1 MQLPPLQR
9 LLPPL
14 RSKAPAAADQP
25 PSGGFFIAN
34 PPTIKAMS
42 LVTRCTACGTLF
54 KVVVDQLKISDGWV
68 RCGQCGHVF
77 DARANLVEAGVT
89 PTPAVAAPVQT
100 RVDLPIATKS
110 IARGADSMPARGI
123 KTFENSPVKTDID
136 ALQDW
141 QPSASPAP
149 EERREAAL
157 QSQPTAPANFEDM
170 LRRPETGLPSSY
182 AGGFE
187 GTPVA
192 PASVQQRESR
202 LSLSLD
208 SRVFQPGLLRD
219 SGQIDSEAGP
229 STASWAN
236 SDYASQHPAIVGVA
250 QGRSISLSAE
260 PTTLD
265 GSGVSTPQPISL
277 PSEQQEINT
286 SDPSTQPLPTPGFV
300 KQAQRAARWRSPW
313 VRAGLCLVALVLLA
327 ALALQVALYDKDRL
341 AATYPQ
347 TKPWLEQLCTH
358 AGCRVEAL
366 KRIESIVI
374 DSSSFNRINKNN
386 PQLEAST
393 QSYKL
398 GITLKNTGHLAVA
411 LPHVELSLQDTQ
423 DQPIVRRVLSPA
435 DLGASL
441 DRLQPAQEL
450 AGTLTLQIPT
460 SQLAGSRI
468 NGYRVLAFYP

>member
-1 MQLPPLQR
+1 
-9 LLPPL
+9 
-14 RSKAPAAADQP
+14 
-25 PSGGFFIAN
+25 
-34 PPTIKAMS
+34 MS

-54 KVVVDQLKISDGWV
+54 KVVADQLKISDGWV
-68 RCGQCGHVF
+68 RCGQCAHVF
-77 DARANLVEAGVT
+77 DARANLVDAGVT
-89 PTPAVAAPVQT
+89 PPPAVAAPVQT
-100 RVDLPIATKS
+100 SVDLLNATKS
-110 IARGADSMPARGI
+110 IALDADSMPARGV
-123 KTFENSPVKTDID
+123 KAFEKSLVKTDID

-141 QPSASPAP
+141 QPNTSLAA
-149 EERREAAL
+149 EERRATAL
-157 QSQPTAPANFEDM
+157 QSQPTEPANFEDL
-170 LRRPETGLPSSY
+170 LRRPEPGLPASFAS
-182 AGGFE
+182 GF
-187 GTPVA
+187 GSTPAV
-192 PASVQQRESR
+192 PASVLQRESR
-202 LSLSLD
+202 LSLSSD
-208 SRVFQPGLLRD
+208 SRVFKPGLLRD
-219 SGQIDSEAGP
+219 SGEIDSEAGP
-229 STASWAN
+229 STTSWAS
-236 SDYASQHPAIVGVA
+236 SDYASQHPAIVGTP
-250 QGRSISLSAE
+250 QRRSVSLSAE

-265 GSGVSTPQPISL
+265 GSGGSTPQPISL
-277 PSEQQEINT
+277 PSELEEINT
-286 SDPSTQPLPTPGFV
+286 SDPSTQPEPTPGFV

-347 TKPWLEQLCTH
+347 TKPWLEQLCIH
-358 AGCRVEAL
+358 AGCRVEAF

-386 PQLEAST
+386 PQLEAAT

-398 GITLKNTGHLAVA
+398 GITLKNTGNLAVA

-460 SQLAGSRI
+460 AQLAGSRI